1 MNLNTIE
8 KLEKKAL
15 QEAGAIWSAEGYRPE
30 LNGYYYFPEEPFLM
44 IAINMIPPNV
54 GFWECSC
61 EECPDLFDSQPNCE
75 LGENSCQAE
84 EIIPFVVIFEI
95 LKDKST
101 LELELGEWNHYHGG
115 DFESEYVERD
125 DLLDNYRISPSK
137 IPTVNLPEFSTMM
150 F

>member
-1 MNLNTIE
+1 
-8 KLEKKAL
+8 
-15 QEAGAIWSAEGYRPE
+15 
-30 LNGYYYFPEEPFLM
+30 
-44 IAINMIPPNV
+44 MIPPDV
-54 GFWECSC
+54 GFWKCSG

-75 LGENSCQAE
+75 LGKNFCQAE

-101 LELELGEWNHYHGG
+101 LELGGHDHHHGG

-125 DLLDNYRISPSK
+125 DLLDNYRILPSK
-137 IPTVNLPEFSTMM
+137 IPTINLPEISTMM